1 MGGAVTDVKRGYDSS
16 RRREQARRNHE
27 AVLTAAQRR
36 FLSDGYSTTTIAAVA
51 GDAGVSAE
59 TIYKTFGGKAGLVK
73 AIWERG
79 LAGRGDVPA
88 PQRSD
93 QMQAREKDPRQII
106 RTWGRLTS
114 EVAPRVAPIL
124 LLIRTAAA
132 TDAEMARLLSET
144 DQQRLQRMRHNARAL
159 AGHLTPGVSA
169 RAAAEIM
176 WTYSS
181 PDLYDLLVL
190 RRGWPV
196 ERYGR
201 FIADSMISALLP

>member
-1 MGGAVTDVKRGYDSS
+1 MTDVKRGYDSS
-16 RRREQARRNHE
+16 RRQEQARRNRD
-27 AVLTAAQRR
+27 AALNAAERR
-36 FLSDGYSTTTIAAVA
+36 FLSDGYSATTIGAVA

-59 TIYKTFGGKAGLVK
+59 LIYKAFGGKAGLVK

-79 LAGRGDVPA
+79 LAGNGAAPA

-93 QMQAREKDPRQII
+93 EMQALERDPRQII
-106 RTWGRLTS
+106 RAWGQLTT

-124 LLIRTAAA
+124 LLIRSATTAAP
-132 TDAEMARLLSET
+132 EMARLLAET
-144 DQQRLQRMRHNARAL
+144 DHQRLQRMQHNAQAL
-159 AGHLTPGVSA
+159 AGHLKPGLSS

-190 RRGWPV
+190 RLQWPIR
-196 ERYGR
+196 RYGR

>member
-1 MGGAVTDVKRGYDSS
+1 MGGPMTDVKRGYDSS
-16 RRREQARRNHE
+16 RRQEYARRHRE
-27 AVLTAAQRR
+27 AVLTAAQHR
-36 FLSDGYSTTTIAAVA
+36 FLSDGYSATTIAAIA

-79 LAGRGDVPA
+79 LAGSGDVPA

-106 RTWGRLTS
+106 RNWGQLTS

-124 LLIRTAAA
+124 LLIRSAA
-132 TDAEMARLLSET
+132 TAEPEMARLLSET
-144 DQQRLQRMRHNARAL
+144 DQQRLQRMRHNAHAL
-159 AGHLTPGVSA
+159 AGHLKPGVSP
-169 RAAAEIM
+169 RAAAEVM

-190 RRGWPV
+190 RRQWPIQ
-196 ERYGR
+196 RYGR

>member
-1 MGGAVTDVKRGYDSS
+1 MTDVKRGYDSS
-16 RRREQARRNHE
+16 RRQEQARRHRE
-27 AVLTAAQRR
+27 AVLTAAQHR
-36 FLSDGYSTTTIAAVA
+36 FLSDGYSATTIAAIA

-79 LAGRGDVPA
+79 LAGSGDVPA

-106 RTWGRLTS
+106 RNWGQLTS

-124 LLIRTAAA
+124 LLIRSAA
-132 TDAEMARLLSET
+132 TAEPEMARLLSET

-159 AGHLTPGVSA
+159 AGHLKPGVSP

-190 RRGWPV
+190 RRQWPV
-196 ERYGR
+196 QRYGR

>member
-1 MGGAVTDVKRGYDSS
+1 MGGLMTDVKRGYDSS
-16 RRREQARRNHE
+16 RRQERARRNRD
-27 AVLTAAQRR
+27 AALNAAERR
-36 FLSDGYSTTTIAAVA
+36 FLCDGYTATTIVAVA

-59 TIYKTFGGKAGLVK
+59 TIYKSFGGKAGLVK

-79 LAGRGDVPA
+79 LAGRGAVPA

-93 QMQAREKDPRQII
+93 EMQTRESDPRQII
-106 RTWGRLTS
+106 RNWGQLTT

-124 LLIRTAAA
+124 LLIRSAAA
-132 TDAEMARLLSET
+132 ADPEMARLLSET
-144 DQQRLQRMRHNARAL
+144 DQQRLQRMRHNAQAL
-159 AGHLTPGVSA
+159 IGYLRPGLSP

-181 PDLYDLLVL
+181 PDLYDLVVL
-190 RRGWPV
+190 RRQWPIQ
-196 ERYGR
+196 RYGR